1 MNACLPMGLGRMSQN
16 QAGPGT
22 SEINYL
28 NQESERHAV
37 FADLCGVACMVQR
50 REVRSSIM

>member
-1 MNACLPMGLGRMSQN
+1 MSQN